1 MSEKKTDKTETE
13 RPVNDARRRLLR
25 MAIYVPPVV
34 IGSIALTQAGCQPE
48 PCSCEPSGG
57 VGCPTGAP
65 PAPKSDPNA
74 IDTSGQSTEQ

>member
-1 MSEKKTDKTETE
+1 MSEKKTDKTA
-13 RPVNDARRRLLR
+13 PVNDARRRLLR

-57 VGCPTGAP
+57 ASCRTA
-65 PAPKSDPNA
+65 PAPSQANPA
-74 IDTSGQSTEQ
+74 AADTSGQSTEQ